1 LAIFSSEE
9 TKDEP
14 WAWEARE
21 FLRKKLIGE
30 FVTCVAAEKQP
41 QGAGNREYCT
51 VYLGK
56 GNLVFFYKLKSIN
69 LLFTH
74 DKTIL
79 GGMKWKLQGRPQ

>member
-1 LAIFSSEE
+1 MVKIFRAEV

-30 FVTCVAAEKQP
+30 EVWFTAEKP
-41 QGAGNREYCT
+41 PNANREYGV

-56 GNLVFFYKLKSIN
+56 GNVLCMTFAVRFYAHFF
-69 LLFTH
+69 
-74 DKTIL
+74 IL
-79 GGMKWKLQGRPQ
+79 RFCYGREHF